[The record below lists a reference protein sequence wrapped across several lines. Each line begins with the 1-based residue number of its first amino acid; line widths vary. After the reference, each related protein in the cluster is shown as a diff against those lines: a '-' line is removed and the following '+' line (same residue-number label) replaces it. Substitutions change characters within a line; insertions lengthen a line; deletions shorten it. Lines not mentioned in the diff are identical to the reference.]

1 MHNVLKQK
9 LAKQLAQI
17 ANLMKAAFFVVAM
30 STCFAAT
37 SPEVE
42 FCFAEI
48 GKVTPTE
55 IKEIKLKQ
63 LAEREK
69 TVFASREEYI
79 KHAIQYSVVADSV
92 ALSMGHNIIPLAITV
107 AQSCLESNFGKSK
120 LTLQSNNEHG
130 IKATTA
136 WIAAG
141 NEYVE
146 FYDDGPYKNKFA
158 KFEDRLAS
166 YISHAVLINKS
177 RYKKAGVFK
186 YNPNTTNLAELR
198 ATAQALKN
206 AGYASDKNYAAAV
219 MSIIKQYKIIQLI
232 EASNS

>member
-1 MHNVLKQK
+1 MHNVLKQRLFK
-9 LAKQLAQI
+9 RIAQI
-17 ANLMKAAFFVVAM
+17 ANLMKAALFVVAM

-79 KHAIQYSVVADSV
+79 KHAIQYGIVADSV
-92 ALSMGHNIIPLAITV
+92 AIRMGHNVIPLAITV

-120 LTLQSNNEHG
+120 LTLESNNEHG

-136 WIAAG
+136 WTEAG
-141 NEYVE
+141 NAYVE

-166 YISHAVLINKS
+166 YISHAVLLNKS

-186 YNPNTTNLAELR
+186 YNPNTTNLVELKDV
-198 ATAQALKN
+198 ATRIKR
-206 AGYASDKNYAAAV
+206 AGYATDPNYPDAV
-219 MSIIKQYKIIQLI
+219 MVLIKQYKIIQLI

>member
-17 ANLMKAAFFVVAM
+17 ANLMKGAFFVVAM

-69 TVFASREEYI
+69 TVFASREEYV
-79 KHAIQYSVVADSV
+79 KYAIENAKVADSI
-92 ALSMGHNIIPLAITV
+92 ALAMGHQVIPLAITV
-107 AQSCLESNFGKSK
+107 AQACLESRFGESK
-120 LTLQSNNEHG
+120 LTKKSKNHFG
-130 IKATTA
+130 IKAKYPYT
-136 WIAAG
+136 IAH
-141 NEYVE
+141 
-146 FYDDGPYKNKFA
+146 DDTPNDKFC
-158 KFEDRLAS
+158 KFESDLAS
-166 YISHAVLINKS
+166 FIAHAVLLNKFN
-177 RYKKAGVFK
+177 YKKAGVFK
-186 YNPNTTNLAELR
+186 YNSNTVNKAELR
-198 ATAQALKN
+198 AVAQAIKN
-206 AGYASDKNYAAAV
+206 AGYATDGGYRDAV
-219 MSIIKQYKIIQLI
+219 MALIKQYKIIQLI